1 MDLDIGEQLVFTQ
14 KNWLVRIVELGFLP
28 TDDADMRLKK
38 VALTLVP
45 LIIGIAAFIWG
56 SIYFLLGHFLSGSI
70 PMSYSIISA
79 ASLAYYLKTKQTWF
93 IQYSQLI
100 LVLLLPFL
108 LMWSLGGFSAGSM
121 VMIWAIFSPIA
132 ALIYLEK
139 RYALMWFI
147 AYFVLILISA
157 LIDNHVA
164 AIREPLP
171 ELARNIFYL
180 LNMGFGSAGLY
191 LLVSYAFSEEKRAI
205 EADLRIAASAFET
218 QEGLMITD
226 ADGVILRVNQAFTE
240 TTGYTAEEAV
250 GKTPR
255 ILKSGRHN
263 EEFFRAM
270 WETINKT
277 GKWQGEIWDR
287 RKNGEVYPKWLTI
300 SAVKQDD
307 GVVTHYVGSHFD
319 ITERK
324 AAEENIKHLAYY
336 DPLTGLPNRRLLM
349 DWLQKALAASARIGR
364 HGALLI
370 IDLDN
375 FKTLNDSLGHD
386 VGDMLLQQIAQRLEP
401 CVREGDTVARLGGDE
416 FVVVLENL
424 GEQPVDAASQVE
436 TIGEKILDILNQPYK
451 LAGYDYRTTA
461 SIGATL
467 FIGQQS
473 TIEELLKQADIAMYQ
488 AKKVGRNN
496 LRFFDPQMQET
507 INRRVS
513 IESELRVS
521 LEQHQFR
528 LYYQIQVDSSR
539 RPLGAE
545 ALLRWVHPVRGLV
558 PPAQFI
564 PLAEESGQILPIGRW
579 VMDTACAQLKA
590 WEQDGLTRD
599 LSLAVNVS
607 AHEFLQEGFVAQVQ
621 SCIQRHGI
629 NPKLLTLEL
638 TESLLL
644 ENMEDSISTMN
655 ALNEIGVQFSLDDF
669 GTGYSSLQYLKQL
682 PLDQLKIDQSFVRDI
697 TVDPSDKE
705 IVRTIIAIA
714 KSFSLDVIAE
724 GVETE
729 EQRLLLIESGCSCHQ
744 GFLFGKPVP
753 IEQFEALLRQG

>member
-1 MDLDIGEQLVFTQ
+1 
-14 KNWLVRIVELGFLP
+14 
-28 TDDADMRLKK
+28 MRLKK

-45 LIIGIAAFIWG
+45 LIIGLAAFIWG

-79 ASLAYYLKTKQTWF
+79 FSLAYFFKTKKTWF

-132 ALIYLEK
+132 ALMYLEK
-139 RYALMWFI
+139 RYALIWFLG
-147 AYFVLILISA
+147 YVVLIAISV
-157 LIDNHVA
+157 LIDDYAAANVA
-164 AIREPLP
+164 PLP
-171 ELARNIFYL
+171 HLARNIFYL
-180 LNMGFGSAGLY
+180 LNMGCGSAGLY
-191 LLVSYAFSEEKRAI
+191 LLVSYSFSEEKRAI

-226 ADGVILRVNQAFTE
+226 ANGVILRVNQAFTD
-240 TTGYTAEEAV
+240 TTGYTAEEVV
-250 GKTPR
+250 GQTPR
-255 ILKSGRHN
+255 ILKSGLHN
-263 EEFFRAM
+263 EDFFRVM
-270 WETINKT
+270 WESIVRN

-287 RKNGEVYPKWLTI
+287 RKNGEIYPKWLTI
-300 SAVKQDD
+300 SAVKGEDD
-307 GVVTHYVGSHFD
+307 VVTHYVGSHFD

-349 DWLQKALAASARIGR
+349 DWLQKALATSARGGR

-386 VGDMLLQQIAQRLEP
+386 VGDLLLQQIAQRLGP

-424 GEQPVDAASQVE
+424 SEQPVEAASQVE
-436 TIGEKILDILNQPYK
+436 TIGEKILIILNQPCK
-451 LAGYDYRTTA
+451 LATYDYRTTA

-473 TIEELLKQADIAMYQ
+473 SIEELLKQADIAMYQ
-488 AKKVGRNN
+488 AKRVGRNN

-507 INRRVS
+507 INQRVS
-513 IESELRVS
+513 LESELRKA
-521 LEQHQFR
+521 LEQQQFQ
-528 LYYQIQVDSSR
+528 LYYQIQVDSLR
-539 RPLGAE
+539 RPVGAE
-545 ALLRWVHPVRGLV
+545 ALLRWIHPERGTV
-558 PPAQFI
+558 SPAEFI
-564 PLAEESGQILPIGRW
+564 PLAEENGLILPIGQW
-579 VMDTACAQLKA
+579 VLETACAQLKA

-599 LSLAVNVS
+599 LSLALNVS
-607 AHEFLQEGFVAQVQ
+607 AQEFRQAEFVAQVQ
-621 SCIQRHGI
+621 TSIQRHDI
-629 NPKLLTLEL
+629 NPKLLKLEL

-644 ENMEDSISTMN
+644 EDMEDTISTMN
-655 ALNEIGVQFSLDDF
+655 ALNEIGVRFSLDDF

-682 PLDQLKIDQSFVRDI
+682 PLDQLKIDQSFVHDI
-697 TVDPSDKE
+697 TVDTSDKE

-714 KSFSLDVIAE
+714 QSFNLDVIAE

-729 EQRLLLIESGCSCHQ
+729 EQRQLLMESGCSRHQ
-744 GFLFGKPVP
+744 GYLFGMPVP
-753 IEQFEALLRQG
+753 IEQFEALLKQG